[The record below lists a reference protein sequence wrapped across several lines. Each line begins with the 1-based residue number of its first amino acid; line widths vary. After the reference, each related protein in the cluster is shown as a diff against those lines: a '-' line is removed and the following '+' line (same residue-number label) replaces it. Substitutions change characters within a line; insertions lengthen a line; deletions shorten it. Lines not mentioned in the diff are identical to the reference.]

1 MPVRPRQEIDKD
13 TLPGILREFAG
24 YKLGIENCS
33 ARTVEEYLLDL
44 RTFFRYMLAQRNGIK
59 PYGDDFEEI
68 DITVVDLDFVKNIKT
83 EEIYEFL
90 FYAGSERL
98 NGWSAKARKLSAIKA
113 FYKYLVTKR
122 KVLDV
127 NPAIDI
133 DAPKPEKT
141 LPKFLSID
149 ESVALLNAISSDT
162 ESKNVKRDFAITTL
176 FLNCGMRLS
185 ELCGI
190 DLRDIDDN
198 LRSLRVFGKGAK
210 ERIIYLNSAC
220 REALSEYF
228 KVRNLNLNSKMSTEP
243 ALFLS
248 SRGLR
253 ISDKTVQKMVEKYLK
268 MAGLENKGYSV
279 HKLRHTA
286 ATLMY
291 QSGNVDVRVLKDILG
306 HEQLNT
312 TQIYTHISDEQM
324 ENAMAQNPL
333 AKIKP
338 KKTVPK
344 DED

>member
-13 TLPGILREFAG
+13 TLPAVLREFAG

-33 ARTVEEYLLDL
+33 ARTVEQYLLDL
-44 RTFFRYMLAQRNGIK
+44 RTFFRYMLAVRNGK
-59 PYGDDFEEI
+59 KLYGDEFEKI
-68 DITVVDLDFVKNIKT
+68 DITIVDLDFVKSIKA
-83 EEIYEFL
+83 EDIYEFL
-90 FYAGSERL
+90 FYTGSERL
-98 NGWSAKARKLSAIKA
+98 NGWSAKARKLSSIKV

-133 DAPKPEKT
+133 DAPKAEKT
-141 LPKFLSID
+141 LPKFLSVD
-149 ESVALLNAISSDT
+149 ESLALLNAISSDT

-190 DLRDIDDN
+190 DLRDIDDS

-210 ERIIYLNSAC
+210 ERIVYLNSAC
-220 REALSEYF
+220 KDALSEYL
-228 KVRNLNLNSKMSTEP
+228 KVRNLNLDSSTSAEH

-248 SRGLR
+248 SRGQR
-253 ISDKTVQKMVEKYLK
+253 ISDKTVQWMIGKYLK
-268 MAGLENKGYSV
+268 IAGLESKGYSV

-291 QSGNVDVRVLKDILG
+291 QTGQVDVRVLKDILG

-312 TQIYTHISDEQM
+312 TQIYTHVSNKNMEQ
-324 ENAMAQNPL
+324 AMAQNPL
-333 AKIKP
+333 ADVKP
-338 KKTVPK
+338 KKRKKEET
-344 DED
+344 